1 MQDAST
7 KLRKTTKNADG
18 LAFWS
23 KYKGELS
30 KYDSIKVDWC
40 VKGPIRQDR
49 PARRG
54 GPILP
59 DGHID
64 FSASCG
70 ILFC

>member
-1 MQDAST
+1 MSLEIIFKAMQDAST
-7 KLRKTTKNADG
+7 KLRKKTKNADG

-40 VKGPIRQDR
+40 VKGPI
-49 PARRG
+49 
-54 GPILP
+54 LP
-59 DGHID
+59 DGHRD

-70 ILFC
+70 I